1 MYFRHV
7 LEGHTPGEHA
17 LMSPMILDEVPE
29 ELLPELRTLRA
40 KLSADIPA
48 KRLDHNLLVAT
59 WNIRAFGD
67 LTETWVVS
75 PGDSPKR
82 NLFALRCI
90 AEIVSRFDVVAIQET
105 RGNIKALRHMLK
117 LLGPYWGLIM
127 TDVTAG
133 DAGNDERMA
142 FVFDTRRV
150 TTSGLAGELVVP
162 PEWTRSEDIAP
173 DALREQFARTP
184 YAVSFSSGG
193 QTFILVAL
201 HVLYGDSASDRL
213 GELRGIARWLE
224 DWARREQSWGHNLI
238 ALGDFNI
245 DRKDDDAYR
254 AFTSTGLRS
263 PPELDSAPRTIFKSG
278 KKAFY
283 DQIAWFTEGGN
294 PDTPVLSL
302 RYSNLAGCFDFQG
315 IVLPTLSD
323 IELSWRISDHYPLW
337 VEFLLGED

>member
-1 MYFRHV
+1 
-7 LEGHTPGEHA
+7 
-17 LMSPMILDEVPE
+17 MSPMILDEVPA
-29 ELLPELRTLRA
+29 ELLPDLRMLRTR
-40 KLSADIPA
+40 LSADIPP

-67 LTETWVVS
+67 LSETWIAS
-75 PGDSPKR
+75 PDDHPKR
-82 NLFALRCI
+82 NLFALVCI

-117 LLGPYWGLIM
+117 LLGPDWGLIM

-173 DALREQFARTP
+173 NALREQFARTP
-184 YAVSFSSGG
+184 YAVSFSSGRE
-193 QTFILVAL
+193 TFILVTL
-201 HVLYGDSASDRL
+201 HVLYGETAADRL
-213 GELRGIARWLE
+213 GELHGIARWLE
-224 DWARREQSWGHNLI
+224 DWARREKSWGHKLI

-245 DRKDDDAYR
+245 DRKDDDAFK

-263 PPELDSAPRTIFKSG
+263 PAELDLVPRTIFESG
-278 KKAFY
+278 KQAFY
-283 DQIAWFTEGGN
+283 DQIAWFTEEGDTN
-294 PDTPVLSL
+294 TPVLSM
-302 RYSNLAGCFDFQG
+302 RYSKMAGGFDFQG

-337 VEFLLGED
+337 VEFLIGED